1 MAASID
7 SPRPAPTVQLL
18 TADGRFQP
26 SDSAGEYLPY
36 LDRLSEDD
44 YLRFYRDMFVM
55 RTFDVEAANLQRQ
68 GQLALWV
75 PSHGQE
81 AAQVGSAYATRPQ
94 DHVFPSYREHV
105 VGMIRGLDL
114 NNILRML
121 RGVTLGGWDPTTNGN
136 FHLYSLVLASQALH
150 ATGYAMGIQFDGT
163 VGTGDPEKDEAV
175 IVYFGD
181 GASSQGDV
189 SEALVFAASYQ
200 TPEVFF
206 LQNNQYAISVPVVR
220 QSRTPLYL
228 RGSGFGIPGT
238 QIDGNDVLAS
248 FAVTSKWMDDARA
261 GHGPALIEALTYRIG
276 AHTTADDPTKYRL
289 DEETASWIARDPI
302 SRYRTYLEGK
312 GVDQSF
318 FASVDEEAA
327 DFAEDA
333 RKRALAIVPPTLEAI
348 FDNLYA
354 EPHALIA
361 EQKAWAESYESS
373 FGEGQA

>member
-121 RGVTLGGWDPTTNGN
+121 RGVTLGGWDPATNGN

-200 TPEVFF
+200 TPQVFF

>member
-1 MAASID
+1 VAASID

-200 TPEVFF
+200 TPQVFF

-361 EQKAWAESYESS
+361 EQKAWAKSYESS